1 MNLHG
6 MLFGRATYGRHSS
19 AETARRPEDY
29 RGRHRAP
36 ETIAV
41 PAQRPEVPAGDTAV
55 VPLAA

>member
-19 AETARRPEDY
+19 PEKPNHPTDY

-41 PAQRPEVPAGDTAV
+41 PAQRPEVRAGDTAV
-55 VPLAA
+55 IPLAA